1 MFKYVG
7 SIDRIRQ
14 LVGLSDGL
22 LGKIAVPRGTW
33 RKEVQLP
40 GAQFEAEWVKVDG
53 TDPERVILYLPAQRS
68 MILREGWYLTV
79 PMSLPSLTKLARL
92 SEFWTE
98 RPRSMC

>member
-1 MFKYVG
+1 MTMQSWQTDLLNLQLSLSVKPMFKYVG

-53 TDPERVILYLPAQRS
+53 TDPERVILYLPLEES
-68 MILREGWYLTV
+68 
-79 PMSLPSLTKLARL
+79 
-92 SEFWTE
+92 
-98 RPRSMC
+98 